1 MGETLE
7 VVMYLLSSHR
17 ATLVFERGDLNV
29 RETAAASNRALS
41 CYLQQTPCE
50 TWLSPGSTS
59 ISFCWFLLTQDA
71 RLILQIC
78 AKVSGPAMRRPL
90 VKPVV

>member
-1 MGETLE
+1 MGATLE
-7 VVMYLLSSHR
+7 VVLYLLASNR
-17 ATLVFERGDLNV
+17 AIVVFQRGDLNV
-29 RETAAASNRALS
+29 RETTVASDRALS

-50 TWLSPGSTS
+50 TWLSPGSTN

-71 RLILQIC
+71 RLTPQIC
-78 AKVSGPAMRRPL
+78 AKVSGPARRRSL